1 MTVDVLLTRLDAV
14 RQVGPGRW
22 LARCPAHDDRHAS
35 LSLRELDD
43 GRVLVHDFAGCS
55 VEDVLAAAGLTFDA
69 LYPEQASG
77 HQAQA
82 IPLSIRGPAR
92 AAGAGDGDHHRRA
105 VCSGRARRPCAQSS
119 GSRAVPARV
128 QHHRAGTGVLRW
140 ELKVGRTARWPVR
153 SGPTSGRRTRRPR
166 SPTLARCIG
175 STAAVVCGCATSW
188 TPWRASWGMH

>member
-77 HQAQA
+77 HQVRRSRSPFEARHALQA
-82 IPLSIRGPAR
+82 LVTEITIVALYAADVR
-92 AAGAGDGDHHRRA
+92 A
-105 VCSGRARRPCAQSS
+105 GRAHSHQDHERFLRACSTIVQAQ
-119 GSRAVPARV
+119 GYCD
-128 QHHRAGTGVLRW
+128 GN
-140 ELKVGRTARWPVR
+140 
-153 SGPTSGRRTRRPR
+153 
-166 SPTLARCIG
+166 
-175 STAAVVCGCATSW
+175 
-188 TPWRASWGMH
+188 